1 MVLSPRAQRHGT
13 PAAAAFLTESHAAAS
28 HTMEGDGI
36 FQVVQWQTACQRSCS
51 QTQKD
56 FSALMCFFLFFSSYL
71 TATDGW
77 MDAYKRGRYPFPCN
91 ILSFFSSFR
100 FFLHEIVLPIA

>member
-1 MVLSPRAQRHGT
+1 MVLSPRAQRHDAPT
-13 PAAAAFLTESHAAAS
+13 TAASLTESHAATS

-56 FSALMCFFLFFSSYL
+56 FSALMGFSLFFSLYL
-71 TATDGW
+71 MAMDGW
-77 MDAYKRGRYPFPCN
+77 MHTSVADTPF
-91 ILSFFSSFR
+91 LQYSFFIFSSFR
-100 FFLHEIVLPIA
+100 FFLHEIVPPIV